1 MLQFGQKLEPLL
13 TIVVTDHSWTPRG
26 TMSLS
31 SDPEMRHDFG
41 KSPDVSD
48 VDSES
53 TNQHSLMTSVIA
65 TYTVT
70 ADNYSD
76 LLR

>member
-1 MLQFGQKLEPLL
+1 
-13 TIVVTDHSWTPRG
+13 
-26 TMSLS
+26 MSLS

-76 LLR
+76 LLRLILGWLSYTYYSPTEPMPVL